1 MIAWIKKWGI
11 AAFAGLVLF
20 VAVTLQLVAHLKPV
34 PESSLEQPL
43 AQAIPERLEGW
54 QVQELDLGPT
64 ESVTQRSYDLLKL
77 DDFVHRQ
84 YVRGDKSFSVYA
96 AYWKPGKM
104 PVRLVNQHS
113 PDRCWT
119 EVGWVC
125 TDREWNV
132 MRSVDGQQLQPGQWG
147 AYELGDYTN
156 YTYFWHIVGGE
167 VHWYGGE
174 RLNTQSSLTSVWEDF
189 RKFGLNV
196 HREQFF
202 IRIVSPESM
211 DDLWDEPGF
220 QKVMADLAELCLA
233 APEAPTE
240 VAVK

>member
-11 AAFAGLVLF
+11 AAFAGMVF
-20 VAVTLQLVAHLKPV
+20 IVAVALQLVANLKPV

-43 AQAIPERLEGW
+43 AEAIPERLEGW
-54 QVQELDLGPT
+54 QVNDMDLGPT

-104 PVRLVNQHS
+104 PVRLVNQHT

-125 TDREWNV
+125 TNREWNV
-132 MRSVDGQQLQPGQWG
+132 MRSVDGKRLQRARVATRPV
-147 AYELGDYTN
+147 GD
-156 YTYFWHIVGGE
+156 
-167 VHWYGGE
+167 
-174 RLNTQSSLTSVWEDF
+174 L
-189 RKFGLNV
+189 
-196 HREQFF
+196 
-202 IRIVSPESM
+202 
-211 DDLWDEPGF
+211 
-220 QKVMADLAELCLA
+220 
-233 APEAPTE
+233 
-240 VAVK
+240 

>member
-1 MIAWIKKWGI
+1 MISWFKRWGI
-11 AAFAGLVLF
+11 PFFALVVLLG
-20 VAVTLQLVAHLKPV
+20 AVGLQLVANLKPV
-34 PESSLEQPL
+34 PEGTLERPL
-43 AQAIPERLEGW
+43 EQAIPEQLPGW
-54 QVQELDLGPT
+54 EITDMDLGPT
-64 ESVTQRSYDLLKL
+64 ESVTQRSYDLLRL

-84 YVRGDKSFSVYA
+84 YKRGDQSFSVYI

-104 PVRLVNQHS
+104 PVRLVNQHT

-119 EVGWVC
+119 EVGFVC

-132 MRSVDGQQLQPGQWG
+132 ERSVNGEALQPGQWG
-147 AYELGDYTN
+147 VYELEDIKN

-167 VHWYGGE
+167 AHWYGGE
-174 RLNTQSSLTSVWEDF
+174 RINTKSSLTSVWEDF

-202 IRIVSPESM
+202 VRITSAKPM
-211 DDLWDEPGF
+211 DDLWDQPGF
-220 QKVMADLAELCLA
+220 QAVMADLADLCLA
-233 APEAPTE
+233 EPGPATE

>member
-1 MIAWIKKWGI
+1 MNEWIKRWGI
-11 AAFAGLVLF
+11 PGLVVLI
-20 VAVTLQLVAHLKPV
+20 LVAGVGVQLLSRFQPV
-34 PESSLEQPL
+34 PESSLKQPL
-43 AQAIPERLEGW
+43 EEVIPDNVPGW
-54 QVQELDLGPT
+54 EVENLDLGPT
-64 ESVTQRSYDLLKL
+64 ESVTERSYNLLRL

-84 YVRGDKSFSVYA
+84 YRRGDKSFTVYI

-119 EVGWVC
+119 EVGWTC

-132 MRSVDGQQLQPGQWG
+132 ERSVNGRELQPGQWG
-147 AYELGDYTN
+147 VYELNDYKN
-156 YTYFWHIVGGE
+156 YTYFWHVVGGK

-174 RLNTQSSLTSVWEDF
+174 RINTQSSLTSVWEDF

-202 IRIVSPESM
+202 IRVVSREPM
-211 DDLWDEPGF
+211 DDLWNEPVF
-220 QKVMADLAELCLA
+220 QEIMGNLADLCLA
-233 APEAPTE
+233 REEPTDQL
-240 VAVK
+240 AAR